1 MDPVAWKEKISTLFS
16 RYKYVCIVVLIGLV
30 LMSIPSQD
38 EPAPQA
44 LSETAQ
50 VETQD
55 MTAQLEA
62 ILSMIEGVGK
72 VQVLL
77 TVSEGEQ
84 IQYVYDEDRDQEADS
99 SSVRRDTVI
108 ISDSERSDQG
118 LVQQVIPPVYL
129 GAIIVC
135 EGGDIPSVQLDVVT
149 AVSNATGLSAD
160 RITVLKMK

>member
-1 MDPVAWKEKISTLFS
+1 MDPMIWKEKLSAFFS
-16 RYKYVCIVVLIGLV
+16 RYKYVCIVVLVGLV
-30 LMSIPSQD
+30 LMSLPGQED
-38 EPAPQA
+38 EQTQTV
-44 LSETAQ
+44 SEHSVPEESTI
-50 VETQD
+50 
-55 MTAQLEA
+55 TAQLES

-84 IQYVYDEDRDQEADS
+84 IQYVYDEDRDQGTDS

-108 ISDSERSDQG
+108 ISDAERSDQG
-118 LVQQVIPPVYL
+118 LIEQVIPPVYL
-129 GAIIVC
+129 GAVVVC
-135 EGGDIPSVQLDVVT
+135 EGGDIPSVQLNIVK